1 MATDLNYIKYVV
13 EQINLPDISFKKC
26 LANIWYI
33 IKPCP
38 FYLFATTVFLSRFW
52 KKQPR
57 FLVKFANKSFH
68 MTAPNCITCW
78 ILIIPI
84 LQGKRLLP
92 YIIAEKTSQRNK
104 IAMFLF
110 ARVFGLFY
118 YYFAVFRKGVFYGK
132 VPFYWYLACLSGIK
146 VRIVNIWLQC
156 NTFVFLCG

>member
-1 MATDLNYIKYVV
+1 MRVLLVCDDCVFVKILK
-13 EQINLPDISFKKC
+13 EQPN
-26 LANIWYI
+26 
-33 IKPCP
+33 
-38 FYLFATTVFLSRFW
+38 
-52 KKQPR
+52 
-57 FLVKFANKSFH
+57 FLVKIANKSFH
-68 MTAPNCITCW
+68 TTAQNCITCW

-118 YYFAVFRKGVFYGK
+118 YYFAVFRKDVFYGK
-132 VPFYWYLACLSGIK
+132 VPFYWYLACLSVIK

-156 NTFVFLCG
+156 NTFVFFVRIIRYCWNCCSFLVFGIYSKLNIFSCEIHIF